1 MKRSLSLSAVTV
13 CALAIAVGC
22 SKHTSQ
28 PSSPSG
34 IDPSLVET
42 TAEGSALKAS
52 APTLQSPI
60 NGVQLPV
67 NEPVQLV
74 IGNSTT
80 AFAAVPLS
88 YRFELTDAGGNVVE
102 NVVVEGGSG
111 STVYTVTTGLEG
123 EQTYQWRARAE
134 YQGVGGPW
142 SGRQAFVSPVSEGYI
157 RGSELYDPLVNG
169 KTVGTVHGPVT
180 FIPGVGARLESDES
194 YIEYGLPE
202 TLVAGE
208 YSALVSGLGVIS
220 RNEDPK
226 WRVLTM
232 REGYSAINDNEY
244 RMSIDKRGN
253 GAVAWRFITGNN
265 RPGRYIETVGR
276 ERVALPFHEDL
287 TYLVRASWG
296 GGVFRV
302 QYVEGGVDGNAI
314 YDLAKGY
321 QREYTPF
328 PHMVY
333 AGSPYQP
340 GDRGEPSTVAGMI
353 IRQIWVSPNPRP
365 AYANK

>member
-1 MKRSLSLSAVTV
+1 MRRVSFLSVALCVLTVAV
-13 CALAIAVGC
+13 AC
-22 SKHTSQ
+22 SKHSSQ
-28 PSSPSG
+28 PSAPSAV
-34 IDPSLVET
+34 DASLVET
-42 TAEGSALKAS
+42 TAGGSTLKAT

-60 NGVQLPV
+60 NGVQLSA

-80 AFAAVPLS
+80 AFADVALS
-88 YRFELTDAGGNVVE
+88 YRFELMDAAGAVVE

-111 STVYTVTTGLEG
+111 DTVYTVTTSLDG

-142 SGRQAFVSPVSEGYI
+142 SSHQAFVSPVSEGYV
-157 RGSELYDPLVNG
+157 RGNELYDPLNNG
-169 KTVGTVHGPVT
+169 KTVGTVHGDVT
-180 FIPGVGARLESDES
+180 FIPGVGARLESDSS
-194 YIEYGLPE
+194 YIEYALPE

-208 YSALVSGLGVIS
+208 YSALVSGLGVVS
-220 RNEDPK
+220 RTEDPK

-232 REGYSAINDNEY
+232 REGYASINDNAF
-244 RMSIDKRGN
+244 RMSVDKRGN

-265 RPGRYIETVGR
+265 RAGQYLETVGR

-296 GGVFRV
+296 GGTFRV
-302 QYVEGGVDGNAI
+302 QYVEGGVDGNTI
-314 YDLAKGY
+314 YDLSKGY
-321 QREYTPF
+321 QREYNPF
-328 PHMVY
+328 PHMVI

-340 GDRGEPSTVAGMI
+340 GDRGEASSVAGMV
-353 IRQIWVSPNPRP
+353 IRQIWVSANPRP
-365 AYANK
+365 GFANH